1 MLKGKTIILGVTGG
15 IAAYKAAT
23 IVSRLV
29 ERGADVHVIMTASAT
44 QIITP
49 LTLQTLSKNPVHID
63 TFDERNP
70 KVVTHI
76 DLADKADLALIAP
89 ATANSIAKLALGLAD
104 DMLSTTLLA
113 VTCPVVIAPAMN
125 VHMLEHPAVVRNI
138 ETLQHRGV
146 HIIEAG
152 TGQLACGYVA
162 KGRLE
167 EPEAIVAYVE
177 QLFTRKQTL
186 VNKKVIV
193 TAGGTVE
200 RIDPVRYIT
209 NDSSGKMGIAI
220 AEAAYELGA
229 DVTLIA
235 GKVSASIPS
244 YISTVKVES
253 AEDMLQ
259 AVLRHFDEA
268 NLVIKAAAVADY
280 RPVEV
285 AAQKIKKS
293 SEELVIQLE
302 KTTDILKTLGE
313 RKTHQVLVGFA
324 AETDHIEQY
333 AFDKLQR
340 KNCDFLVANDVSVTG
355 AGFNVD
361 TNIVSVFGK
370 EGKLAD
376 FPLLTKKEVAYRLL
390 ELISQQTI

>member
-1 MLKGKTIILGVTGG
+1 MLKGKTILLGVTGG

-29 ERGADVHVIMTASAT
+29 ERGADVHVIMTESAT

-49 LTLQTLSKNPVHID
+49 LTLQTLSRNAVHID
-63 TFDERNP
+63 TFNERDP

-76 DLADKADLALIAP
+76 DLADKADLAIVAP
-89 ATANSIAKLALGLAD
+89 ASANSIAKLALGLAD
-104 DMLSTTLLA
+104 DMLSTTMLA

-125 VHMLEHPAVVRNI
+125 VHMLEHPAVVQNI
-138 ETLQHRGV
+138 ATLQSRGV
-146 HIIEAG
+146 HIIEPG

-162 KGRLE
+162 RGRLE

-177 QLFTRKQTL
+177 QLFARKHL
-186 VNKKVIV
+186 LAGKKVVV
-193 TAGGTVE
+193 TAGGTME

-220 AEAAYELGA
+220 AYAAKQLGA

-235 GKVSASIPS
+235 GKVSTTIPDELN
-244 YISTVKVES
+244 TVRIES
-253 AEDMLQ
+253 AEDMLN
-259 AVLRHFDEA
+259 AVLAEFDDA
-268 NLVIKAAAVADY
+268 DIVIKAAAVADY
-280 RPVEV
+280 RPAVV
-285 AAQKIKKS
+285 ADKKMKKS
-293 SEELVIQLE
+293 ADELVIQLE

-313 RKTHQVLVGFA
+313 RKTTQILVGFA
-324 AETDHIEQY
+324 AETHDVEHY
-333 AFDKLQR
+333 AYDKLKR
-340 KNCDFLVANDVSVTG
+340 KNCDFLVANDVSVAG

-370 EGKLAD
+370 EGKIVD
-376 FPLLTKKEVAYRLL
+376 FPLLSKQEVAYRLL
-390 ELISQQTI
+390 QLISQQTH